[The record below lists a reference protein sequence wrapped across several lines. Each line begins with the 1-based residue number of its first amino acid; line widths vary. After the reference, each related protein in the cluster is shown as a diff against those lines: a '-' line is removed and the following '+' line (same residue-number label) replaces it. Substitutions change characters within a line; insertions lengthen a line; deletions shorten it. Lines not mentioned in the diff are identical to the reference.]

1 MSERRSRGP
10 AALDTLT
17 ARTLSVAASL
27 FLMTAAFI
35 LVKTG
40 RDALYFEG
48 GMGVHDLP
56 KAYIAIAFLSLPV
69 AYVILGLM
77 RHLGARRARLVAPL
91 ALCAALA
98 LFHGVARPGGGALMT
113 SFFVSVPLAFGV
125 LFSLTWL
132 LGADLFDGVAR
143 ERLARAYSVV
153 GAASILGGMVGGLV
167 ARALAF
173 QVEPRTLILVGA
185 VVLAASAGTTALAQS
200 RFPAA
205 SFEGTAA
212 PRDRAAA
219 RVAVLLTQRYPL
231 LLLLVGMVASLVG
244 ILVEFQLYLAAATS
258 GQGGRE
264 NASFFASV
272 YVVLNASALG
282 VQLYAMP
289 LLQKRIGVGGSLLV
303 LPAVLVGGA
312 TVLLG
317 AATSVARSLLRV
329 AEGGLKASIHRVNWE
344 QAYLPLNPTQRAVAK
359 LVVDGAAARVAEGVA
374 AAALLAWLHFVVKGR
389 DLVGQDTSWITYT
402 LLLASFVWM
411 GASWALARA
420 LTGLGATDEAALR
433 FDIPLPDT

>member
-1 MSERRSRGP
+1 
-10 AALDTLT
+10 
-17 ARTLSVAASL
+17 
-27 FLMTAAFI
+27 
-35 LVKTG
+35 
-40 RDALYFEG
+40 
-48 GMGVHDLP
+48 MGVRDLP
-56 KAYIAIAFLSLPV
+56 KAYIAIAFLSVPV
-69 AYVILGLM
+69 AYLM
-77 RHLGARRARLVAPL
+77 RRLGARRARLVAPL
-91 ALCAALA
+91 ALCAVLV

-113 SFFVSVPLAFGV
+113 GFFVSVPLAFGV

-143 ERLARAYSVV
+143 EHLARAYSMV
-153 GAASILGGMVGGLV
+153 GGASILGGMVGGLV

-173 QVEPRTLILVGA
+173 RVEPRTLILVGA

-205 SFEGTAA
+205 YFEGTVG

-231 LLLLVGMVASLVG
+231 LLLVVGMVASLVG

-258 GQGGRE
+258 GHGGRE

-289 LLQKRIGVGGSLLV
+289 LLQRRIGVGGSLLV

-389 DLVGQDTSWITYT
+389 DLVGQDTSWITYA

-411 GASWALARA
+411 AASWALARA
-420 LTGLGATDEAALR
+420 HRAGNDRRGRASLRHPVARHLSHRGNPRRGCAA
-433 FDIPLPDT
+433 